1 MVEET
6 ESPRLMHVW
15 TAIGTIAG
23 ALGRRCWLPFGQ
35 KEIFPNQYIVL
46 VGNPGSR
53 KSSALSVGKGLL
65 RDTTKVRFAP
75 SDTGGQRQ
83 GLIAAL
89 MPPPEKNKEAL
100 NGVEIA
106 AKDRTFSFSLES
118 FAELD
123 NTPTAEDVTRDADQH
138 AICVVASE
146 FTTLLGQN
154 NQGLI
159 DFLTATYDGDEVEY
173 KLKSE
178 TIKIADPLI
187 SLMGATT
194 PTSISTSLPAASVG
208 QGFMSRVILVYGRD
222 KYKSI
227 AWPQPFQKDVED
239 QVRQV
244 VSRAYY
250 ELEGEFSQTPEAQ
263 AYSTELYDNY
273 VLDITDSR
281 FQYYGERRFT
291 HLIKLAMALT
301 AMRGSM
307 LIVRDD
313 YVEAHQILRATER
326 GMPDALGEF
335 GLNPVAVVKQGILDF
350 LRACAQ
356 PVGADII
363 RATFHRDAKSR
374 DIQECL
380 SDLVAAGQVKALQT
394 QTGAVLFAAVLKL
407 DKTNDEMLN
416 LLAQR

>member
-15 TAIGTIAG
+15 TAISGIAS
-23 ALGRRCWLPFGQ
+23 ALGRRCWFPFGPGP
-35 KEIFPNQYIVL
+35 IYPNQYIVL
-46 VGNPGSR
+46 VGNPGVR
-53 KSSALSVGKGLL
+53 KSSALSVGKKLL
-65 RDTTKVRFAP
+65 RENTKVRFAP

-89 MPPPEKNKEAL
+89 QPPAETNKEAI

-106 AKDRTFSFSLES
+106 AKDTTFTFSLDS

-123 NTPTAEDVTRDADQH
+123 NTPLPEDKSWDADKH
-138 AICVVASE
+138 AICVSASE
-146 FTTLLGQN
+146 FTTLIGQN
-154 NQGLI
+154 NQGII
-159 DFLTATYDGDEVEY
+159 DFLGATWDGDAIEY
-173 KLKSE
+173 RLKNE
-178 TIKIADPLI
+178 TIRIEDPLI
-187 SLMGATT
+187 NLMAATT

-227 AWPQPFQKDVED
+227 AWPQPFPKEAED
-239 QVRQV
+239 AVRAV
-244 VSRAYY
+244 LSRAFY
-250 ELEGEFSQTPEAQ
+250 ELEGPFSQTDEA
-263 AYSTELYDNY
+263 ANHGADLYNKF

-281 FQYYGERRFT
+281 FAYYAERRFT
-291 HLIKLAMALT
+291 HLIKLAMALA

-307 LIVRDD
+307 LIVKED

-394 QTGAVLFAAVLKL
+394 QSGSVLFAAVLKL
-407 DKTNDEMLN
+407 DKTSDEMLN